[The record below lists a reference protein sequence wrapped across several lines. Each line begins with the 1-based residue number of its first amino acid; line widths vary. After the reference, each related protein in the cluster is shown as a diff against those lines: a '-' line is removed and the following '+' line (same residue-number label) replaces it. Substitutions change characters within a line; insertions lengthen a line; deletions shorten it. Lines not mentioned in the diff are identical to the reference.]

1 MAVVVI
7 WVGIIP
13 PRVGPGRL
21 GMGFRA
27 GVRTRD
33 FPVERFPTRTPL
45 LRDLPRSLL
54 GTASCK
60 LYLKTGSRFI
70 GGIVIHREQ
79 RATLRLL

>member
-1 MAVVVI
+1 MVVVVI
-7 WVGIIP
+7 WVGIIL

-27 GVRTRD
+27 EVRTRD

-54 GTASCK
+54 GTASLSSSK
-60 LYLKTGSRFI
+60 NWIK
-70 GGIVIHREQ
+70 IHR
-79 RATLRLL
+79 RDRDS